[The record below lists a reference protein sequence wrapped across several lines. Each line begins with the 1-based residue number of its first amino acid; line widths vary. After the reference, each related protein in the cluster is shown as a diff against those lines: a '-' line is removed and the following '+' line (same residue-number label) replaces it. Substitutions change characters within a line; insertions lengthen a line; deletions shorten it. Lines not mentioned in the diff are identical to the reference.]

1 MNRITHAPLVI
12 LGAGYTGRFIYHAAR
27 QHRRPVFATSRTP
40 KAHLSFAEPDH
51 RIFFDLQQP
60 DTWTQIPPQSDI
72 IWCFP
77 ALPQNTAETFAQHAI
92 DRESRLI
99 LLGSTSAFP
108 GGLPELVDERVPVK
122 LSMPRVSS
130 EEHLRTTFG
139 ATVLRLSGLYGPGRH
154 VFDWIR
160 RGKIKIPTNT
170 SRLSPNSN
178 PEIHLIHVEDVAEL
192 CLLAL
197 RYASPSSTYIVSDG
211 HPRSWAEI
219 CRFAAER
226 FHIAVPPK
234 SEKPA
239 TVTRDAG
246 KRLSPRNLLSDFNYR
261 LKHPDLFTALTEL
274 ESGNPGSLSL

>member
-1 MNRITHAPLVI
+1 MSRIAHAPLVI

-27 QHRRPVFATSRTP
+27 QHRRPVLTTSRSPAT
-40 KAHLSFAEPDH
+40 HLSFAQPCH
-51 RIFFDLQQP
+51 RIFFDLRQP
-60 DTWTQIPPQSDI
+60 ETWAQIPPQSDI

-77 ALPQNTAETFAQHAI
+77 ALPQNTAETFAQYAI
-92 DRESRLI
+92 DRESRLL

-108 GGLPELVDERVPVK
+108 GGLPELIDERVPVN
-122 LSMPRVSS
+122 LSIPRVSS

-160 RGKIKIPTNT
+160 RGKIK
-170 SRLSPNSN
+170 NSN
-178 PEIHLIHVEDVAEL
+178 KYVNLVHVEDVAEL

-211 HPRSWAEI
+211 QPRRWAEI

-226 FHIAVPPK
+226 FQIAVPP
-234 SEKPA
+234 A
-239 TVTRDAG
+239 TAARDTG
-246 KRLSPRNLLSDFNYR
+246 KRLSPRKILSDFKYQ
-261 LKHPDLFTALTEL
+261 LKYPDLFTALGEL
-274 ESGNPGSLSL
+274 ESGNPGALSL

>member
-1 MNRITHAPLVI
+1 MNRIAHAPLVI

-92 DRESRLI
+92 DRNSRLL

-108 GGLPELVDERVPVK
+108 GGLPGLIDERVPVN
-122 LSMPRVSS
+122 LSIPRVSS
-130 EEHLRTTFG
+130 EEHLRTAFG
-139 ATVLRLSGLYGPGRH
+139 AMVLRLSGLYGPGRH

-160 RGKIKIPTNT
+160 RGKIK
-170 SRLSPNSN
+170 NSN
-178 PEIHLIHVEDVAEL
+178 KYVNLIHVEDVAEL

-197 RYASPSSTYIVSDG
+197 RYASPGSTYIVSDG
-211 HPRSWAEI
+211 QPRSWAEI
-219 CRFAAER
+219 CHFATEN
-226 FHIAVPPK
+226 FQIAVPPVT
-234 SEKPA
+234 A
-239 TVTRDAG
+239 TREAG
-246 KRLSPRNLLSDFNYR
+246 KRLSPRNILSDFKYQ
-261 LKHPDLFTALTEL
+261 LKHPDLFTALSEL
-274 ESGNPGSLSL
+274 ETGNPENRRSD